1 MNKLH
6 YLNKDT
12 LKITA
17 EDIAKFLEGKKARVA
32 KSIKYSYGERVTPS
46 DTYRKAGRNE
56 YLFVSSMRW
65 TPYRSGSYGGYILFN
80 PRTCKL
86 ISATNILS
94 LDSQAK
100 NVERDGDQVPN

>member
-17 EDIAKFLEGKKARVA
+17 EDIAEFLEGKNARVA
-32 KSIKYSYGERVTPS
+32 KSIKYAYGERVTPS
-46 DTYRKAGRNE
+46 DTYRKADRNE

-65 TPYRSGSYGGYILFN
+65 TPYRTGSYGGFILFN

-86 ISATNILS
+86 ISATNITRL
-94 LDSQAK
+94 
-100 NVERDGDQVPN
+100 PN